1 MCLSL
6 LGWGKNLEHGCCK
19 NSQLIGVLGRYLLVF
34 ISNLYDSYFLSS
46 MSLRGRDNSG
56 THKNQIYLAHS
67 NYMSW
72 WIFSYA
78 SRKEAEFPICSEMQ
92 FKKVGEINLPDD
104 FLLKDFWSIVS
115 SIGKWKKMVRG
126 QRVENL
132 KSML

>member
-1 MCLSL
+1 
-6 LGWGKNLEHGCCK
+6 
-19 NSQLIGVLGRYLLVF
+19 
-34 ISNLYDSYFLSS
+34 
-46 MSLRGRDNSG
+46 MSLRGRANSG

-67 NYMSW
+67 NYMSR

-92 FKKVGEINLPDD
+92 FKKVGGNTKLARR
-104 FLLKDFWSIVS
+104 FFAQRLLIYRQFNREM
-115 SIGKWKKMVRG
+115 KKMVRG